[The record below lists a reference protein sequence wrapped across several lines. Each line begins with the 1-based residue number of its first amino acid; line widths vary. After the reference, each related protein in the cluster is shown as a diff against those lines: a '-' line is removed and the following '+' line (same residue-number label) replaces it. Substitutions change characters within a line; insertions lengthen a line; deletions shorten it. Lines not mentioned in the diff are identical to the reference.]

1 MTLLIDAVILALVAG
16 NTLLAFYSPKKAV
29 GLYALSA
36 LISPHLRVFGPA
48 VSYEIAA
55 FIPVGFVCFYRSRYR
70 IRPRLEYHL
79 LAVYFIIAVAATVL
93 SVARFGT
100 SVLWIPILGWLR
112 FLFLLVLFNEFVD
125 RETIFKVIA
134 AAITVNLIVA
144 VPQLFVPGALEV
156 SHQLYAKESQAVLDN
171 YLDRGVIPRAT
182 GTLGSPVNLGVL
194 SLISF
199 ALAFERITRLGY
211 TLRRT
216 FTAVVATSAGIL
228 ALSKTAI
235 LGIPLIFATGTLLKF
250 STTLFGKIRV
260 SPKRLS
266 TTLGLLSLGGIG
278 LWQLITFLNE
288 SGLNIIRYIS
298 FLDDPLR
305 AFETRYAGT
314 ENTTLD
320 VTMEVVK
327 ANWLTGVGFT
337 APRGEFL
344 GDSTYVLIL
353 HAAGIFGAVLV
364 AALYA
369 SLGARVLRKN
379 LLMLLVPLF
388 ALAATGFALPTLYT
402 LIGAH
407 VISYVVVDSRKS
419 VFEKKIDS
427 RRSSIYKHN

>member
-1 MTLLIDAVILALVAG
+1 MTLLIDIAILTLVAG

-36 LISPHLRVFGPA
+36 LVSPHLRVFGPA

-55 FIPVGFVCFYRSRYR
+55 FIPVGFVCFYLSRYR
-70 IRPRLEYHL
+70 IRPQLEYNL

-93 SVARFGT
+93 SVARFGA

-125 RETIFKVIA
+125 RGTIFKVLA

-144 VPQLFVPGALEV
+144 TSQLFVPGALEM
-156 SHQLYAKESQAVLDN
+156 SHQLYAKESQTVLDK
-171 YLDRGVIPRAT
+171 YLEKGLIPRAP

-199 ALAFERITRLGY
+199 ALAFERIMRLGY
-211 TLRRT
+211 TLRRI
-216 FTAVVATSAGIL
+216 FVAVVATSTGIL

-235 LGIPLIFATGTLLKF
+235 LGIPLIFATGALLKL
-250 STTLFGKIRV
+250 SGSLVQKISV
-260 SPKRLS
+260 SLRGLLV
-266 TTLGLLSLGGIG
+266 TLGLLSLSGIG
-278 LWQLITFLNE
+278 VWQLITYLSE
-288 SGLNIIRYIS
+288 RGLNIIRYIG
-298 FLDDPLR
+298 FLQDPLR

-314 ENTTLD
+314 GNTTLD
-320 VTMEVVK
+320 VTMEVVS
-327 ANWLTGVGFT
+327 ANWFTGVGFT

-344 GDSTYVLIL
+344 GDSTYVLVL
-353 HAAGIFGAVLV
+353 HAAGIFGALLV

-369 SLGARVLRKN
+369 NLGIRILRKK
-379 LLMLLVPLF
+379 LLMLLLPLF
-388 ALAATGFALPTLYT
+388 ALGATGFALPTLYT

-407 VISYVVVDSRKS
+407 VISYVIVGPRKS
-419 VFEKKIDS
+419 IFEKRMDARGKVFL
-427 RRSSIYKHN
+427 

>member
-1 MTLLIDAVILALVAG
+1 MTLLIDTAILALVAG

-36 LISPHLRVFGPA
+36 LIFPHLRVFGPA

-125 RETIFKVIA
+125 RETIFKVLA
-134 AAITVNLIVA
+134 VAITVNVIVA

-156 SHQLYAKESQAVLDN
+156 SHQLYAKESQTVLDN
-171 YLDRGVIPRAT
+171 YMEMGVIPRAP

-199 ALAFERITRLGY
+199 ALAFERIMRSGY
-211 TLRRT
+211 TLGRI
-216 FTAVVATSAGIL
+216 FAAVVATSAGML

-235 LGIPLIFATGTLLKF
+235 LGIPLIFATGALLKF
-250 STTLFGKIRV
+250 SSSLFQKIHI
-260 SPKRLS
+260 SPKGLF
-266 TTLGLLSLGGIG
+266 TTLGLFSVGGVG
-278 LWQLITFLNE
+278 MWQFITYLNE
-288 SGLNIIRYIS
+288 SGFNIIRYTI
-298 FLDDPLR
+298 FLQNPFR
-305 AFETRYAGT
+305 AFETRYSGT
-314 ENTTLD
+314 GNTTLD
-320 VTMEVVK
+320 VTMEVVS

-344 GDSTYVLIL
+344 GDSTYVLVL
-353 HAAGIFGAVLV
+353 HAAGIFGAILV

-369 SLGARVLRKN
+369 SLGVRILRKN
-379 LLMLLVPLF
+379 LAMLLVPLF
-388 ALAATGFALPTLYT
+388 ALGATGFALPTLYT
-402 LIGAH
+402 LIGVH
-407 VISYVVVDSRKS
+407 VIAYIIVDARKS
-419 VFEKKIDS
+419 IFENRKAAQ
-427 RRSSIYKHN
+427 RNAIYR